1 MFRLMFRCQVEE
13 PTSMVSSGLDMAGGA
28 AAGGGLAFMMCALA
42 EARSPVLPKG
52 DRDFKVF

>member
-1 MFRLMFRCQVEE
+1 MFRRQVEE
-13 PTSMVSSGLDMAGGA
+13 PTSMVSSGLAMAGGA

-42 EARSPVLPKG
+42 KARSPVLPKG